1 MKHCRSLP
9 LLPGGNPQA
18 LQRHMLLCCRTC
30 KVIVHGE
37 EKFTVAA
44 KGKEPGWDDNL
55 EFILGHSATS
65 KPDVDIVVELWDYKF
80 FNHFKAGILC
90 SA

>member
-1 MKHCRSLP
+1 MMV
-9 LLPGGNPQA
+9 G
-18 LQRHMLLCCRTC
+18 
-30 KVIVHGE
+30 GE

-65 KPDVDIVVELWDYKF
+65 KANVDIVIELWDYKY
-80 FNHFKAGILC
+80 FNHFKASVLC